1 MNTFRAPAL
10 FGALRLCVSALKF
23 WLLAPHFQTHLERR
37 HFSHESPL
45 MNLRH
50 FLPAALGI
58 AAFLLLFTL
67 AIPLRAEEPDYF
79 PAVAKLI
86 ENRCLDCH
94 SADDPDGK
102 LVMEKHGD
110 ILKGGE
116 SGAAVKAGKSAES
129 LLVKY
134 LRGEVEKDGKK
145 KIMPPGKREK
155 LTGEEIEMFVKWID
169 AGAKPPQRA
178 MERKIVEVP
187 KVAPKGTPRVGVNA
201 LAFSPQAKLVA
212 AAHGSV
218 VELVEP
224 GSQAMVKKFEGHRGA
239 VNALV
244 WSADGAMLF
253 AASGE
258 NAIEGEVRQWNVA
271 DGKVAR
277 IFKGHRDTIYAIAL
291 SPDGKT
297 LATGSYDQ
305 KIKLWNVADGTER
318 KTLNGHNGAVYGLAF
333 RPDGKLLASASA
345 DRTVKLWDVASG
357 ERRDTLSQPGKE
369 QFAVAW
375 SADGKRLAAA
385 GADNRIRVW
394 SVSADAKETTNPL
407 VVARFAHEQAILRL
421 VWSADGRTML
431 SSAQDGTVRV
441 WDAAEVKE
449 RVLLEKQ
456 PDWPTALT
464 FSGDQ
469 VVTGR
474 ADGTVAFYDTK
485 TGKLIAAPK
494 SGAVERSER
503 SDARVGWASRPPC
516 RASRLG
522 HSEKERRVSVSGFDD
537 RSATRDACHGRRDA
551 HPTRG
556 TPVLQAGVVGACEVR
571 QVKKIFCQKKK
582 AMAKPTPVPKGP
594 FVSGISPRAVQRSP
608 MTELKLIGGNF
619 PPFVSVK
626 CDDPRV
632 RVFAATPEKD
642 AIPLVIARPADLPR
656 GGYAI
661 VASGADGKEIGRAT
675 LHIEDIFVAHLAAN
689 RTLYAPPANVWGAL
703 AKAGESARIEFD
715 ARAGQTLIFDCQAK
729 VLGSKADAVMN
740 LTDEAGRVIETSNN
754 FDNTGDPFFAH
765 TFSAVGRYAVVVTDA
780 TMTGSAEHFF
790 SLTIGDLPFVTSVF
804 PLSVPANAETK
815 VELVGYNLPADA
827 ASRTMTVKSGATG
840 TVPLKID
847 AQKFRSRAPAAL
859 AVSEVPSFVAT
870 AGCDTVKGAQK
881 LDVPFSVSGRFL
893 AEAKADHFRFTAKKG
908 VTYAV
913 ETEAARRG
921 SPVDTKIAVLWPD
934 GRPVERLLMQA
945 VRDSAVTFRAIDST
959 VADVRVDNWREMELN
974 ELMWMQGEVAKIFRM
989 PEGPDSGFSF
999 YANAGKRIAYFDT
1012 TTTAHAVD
1020 EPCYIVEP
1028 HPPGTKLVANGL
1040 PVFTLHYEN
1049 DDDGTR
1055 NAGSDSRLLF
1065 TAPEDGDFIVRVRDS
1080 RGGAGERFIYRLIV
1094 REARP
1099 DFAVKFSEAASAVN
1113 VESGAA
1119 FTLTADRKDG
1129 FDGDIICEI
1138 TDVPQGWHVTTPL
1151 VIQAGHLQ
1159 AKGTV
1164 SALPAAAKWTPAK
1177 ISATADIDGKKVAH
1191 PAGEIAGVK
1200 AEGEAPA
1207 VVSLQP
1213 AGADHKAPAFDRD
1226 AKAVPR
1232 EITIAPGDTIS
1243 AWVVLK
1249 RGSAKG
1255 ALRFD
1260 VENLPH
1266 GVVVD
1271 NLGLNGITLL
1281 EGQDAGEIFLK
1292 AAAWVPET
1300 DRLAFVVCRDVGKQA
1315 SLPVMLHVRRK
1326 GLAGDVNAKP

>member
-1 MNTFRAPAL
+1 
-10 FGALRLCVSALKF
+10 
-23 WLLAPHFQTHLERR
+23 
-37 HFSHESPL
+37 

-50 FLPAALGI
+50 FLPLLAAI
-58 AAFLLLFTL
+58 V
-67 AIPLRAEEPDYF
+67 PLHAEEPDYF

-86 ENRCLDCH
+86 EDRCLDCH

-102 LVMEKHGD
+102 LVLEKHAD

-116 SGAAVKAGKSAES
+116 SGAAVKAGKGNES
-129 LLVKY
+129 LLVQY

-145 KIMPPGKREK
+145 KFMPPGKREK
-155 LTGEEIEMFVKWID
+155 LTAEEIEMFVKWID

-201 LAFSPQAKLVA
+201 LAFSPQARLVA
-212 AAHGSV
+212 VAHGPV
-218 VELVEP
+218 VELVDP
-224 GSQAMVKKFEGHRGA
+224 VSQAVVKRLEGHRGA

-244 WSADGAMLF
+244 WSADGATLF
-253 AASGE
+253 GASGE
-258 NAIEGEVRQWNVA
+258 DAVEGEVKQWNVA
-271 DGKVAR
+271 GATVAR
-277 IFKGHRDTIYAIAL
+277 TFTGHRDMIYALAL

-305 KIKLWNVADGTER
+305 KIKLWNVADGAER
-318 KTLNGHNGAVYGLAF
+318 KTLHGHNGAVYGLAF
-333 RPDGKLLASASA
+333 RPGGKLLASASA

-357 ERRDTLSQPGKE
+357 ERRDTLSQPSKE

-394 SVSADAKETTNPL
+394 SVTPDAKETTNPL
-407 VVARFAHEQAILRL
+407 LVARFAHEQAILRL
-421 VWSADGRTML
+421 VWSADGKAML

-464 FSGDQ
+464 FSGDN

-474 ADGTVAFYDTK
+474 ADGTVAFYDAK

-494 SGAVERSER
+494 SGRSER
-503 SDARVGWASRPPC
+503 PTSNVQRPT
-516 RASRLG
+516 SKV
-522 HSEKERRVSVSGFDD
+522 E
-537 RSATRDACHGRRDA
+537 HGR
-551 HPTRG
+551 
-556 TPVLQAGVVGACEVR
+556 QVR
-571 QVKKIFCQKKK
+571 MRRIFCQAKKK
-582 AMAKPTPVPKGP
+582 AMEKPAAPPKGP
-594 FVSGISPRAVQRSP
+594 FVSGISPRAVERGP
-608 MTELKLIGGNF
+608 MSELKLIGGNF
-619 PPFVSVK
+619 PPSVSVK
-626 CDDPRV
+626 CTDARV

-642 AIPLVIARPADLPR
+642 AIPLIIARPADLPR

-675 LHIEDIFVAHLAAN
+675 LYIEDIFVAHLAGN
-689 RTLYAPPANVWGAL
+689 RSLFAPPANVWGTL
-703 AKAGESARIEFD
+703 AKAGERARIEFD
-715 ARAGQTLIFDCQAK
+715 ARAGQTLIFDCQARA
-729 VLGSKADAVMN
+729 LGSKADAVMN
-740 LTDEAGRVIETSNN
+740 LTDEAGRVIESSNN

-765 TFSAVGRYAVVVTDA
+765 TFSAAGRYAVVVSDA

-790 SLTIGDLPFVTSVF
+790 SLTIGALPFVTGVF
-804 PLSVPANAETK
+804 PLSVAPNAETS
-815 VELVGYNLPADA
+815 VELVGFNLPEDRA
-827 ASRTMTVKSGATG
+827 ARTLKVNAGASG

-847 AQKFRSRAPAAL
+847 AGKFRSRAAGVIAI
-859 AVSEVPSFVAT
+859 SEQPGFVANE
-870 AGCDTVKGAQK
+870 AGASVKDAQK
-881 LDVPFSVSGRFL
+881 LEVPFSVSGRFL
-893 AEAKADHFRFTAKKG
+893 TEGAAQHFRFTAKKG
-908 VTYAV
+908 VTYAI

-934 GRPVERLLMQA
+934 GRPVERLVLQA
-945 VRDSAVTFRAIDST
+945 VRDSAITFRPIDSAA
-959 VADVRVDNWREMELN
+959 ADVRVDNWREMELN

-989 PEGPDSGFSF
+989 PEGPDSGFQY

-1012 TTTAHAVD
+1012 SATAHGLD

-1028 HPPGTKLVANGL
+1028 HPPGTKLAANGL

-1049 DDDGTR
+1049 DDDGSR
-1055 NAGSDSRLLF
+1055 NAGTDSRLLF
-1065 TAPEDGDFIVRVRDS
+1065 TAPEDGDYVVRVRDS

-1099 DFAVKFSEAASAVN
+1099 DFAVKFSQAATAVN
-1113 VESGAA
+1113 VGSGAE

-1129 FDGDIICEI
+1129 FDGDIVCEI
-1138 TDVPQGWHVTTPL
+1138 TGVPQGWHVTSPL

-1164 SALPAAAKWTPAK
+1164 SALPGAGKWTPAQ
-1177 ISATADIDGKKVAH
+1177 ISATAEVDGKKITH

-1200 AEGEAPA
+1200 VEGEAPV

-1213 AGADHKAPAFDRD
+1213 AGADHSAPIFQRD
-1226 AKAVPR
+1226 DAGVAR
-1232 EITIAPGDTIS
+1232 EITIAPGETIS
-1243 AWVVLK
+1243 AWVVVK

-1300 DRLAFVVCRDVGKQA
+1300 DRLAVLVCRDVGKQA
-1315 SLPVMLHVRRK
+1315 SLPVLLHVRRK
-1326 GLAGDVNAKP
+1326 GLAAEVNAKPLD

>member
-1 MNTFRAPAL
+1 M
-10 FGALRLCVSALKF
+10 K
-23 WLLAPHFQTHLERR
+23 
-37 HFSHESPL
+37 
-45 MNLRH
+45 LRH
-50 FLPAALGI
+50 FLPLLAAL
-58 AAFLLLFTL
+58 L
-67 AIPLRAEEPDYF
+67 PLHAEEPDYF

-86 ENRCLDCH
+86 EDRCLDCH
-94 SADDPDGK
+94 AADDPDGK
-102 LVMEKHGD
+102 LVLEKHAD

-116 SGAAVKAGKSAES
+116 SGAVVKAGKSGES
-129 LLVKY
+129 LMVQY
-134 LRGEVEKDGKK
+134 LRGKVVKDGKK
-145 KIMPPGKREK
+145 KFMPPGKREK
-155 LTGEEIEMFVKWID
+155 LTAEEVEMFVKWID

-178 MERKIVEVP
+178 MERKVVEVP
-187 KVAPKGTPRVGVNA
+187 NVAPRGTPRVPVNA

-212 AAHGSV
+212 AAHGSA
-218 VELVEP
+218 VELVDP
-224 GSQAMVKKFEGHRGA
+224 VSQAMVKRLTGHRGA

-258 NAIEGEVRQWNVA
+258 DVVEGEVRQWNVT

-277 IFKGHRDTIYAIAL
+277 IFKGHRDMILALAL

-318 KTLNGHNGAVYGLAF
+318 KTLSGHNGAVFGLAF

-345 DRTVKLWDVASG
+345 DRTVKLWDVATG
-357 ERRDTLSQPGKE
+357 ERRDTLSQPSKE
-369 QFAVAW
+369 QYAVAW
-375 SADGKRLAAA
+375 SADGKRLAAG

-394 SVSADAKETTNPL
+394 SVSPEAKETTNPL

-421 VWSADGRTML
+421 VWSADGRAML

-464 FSGDQ
+464 FSGDA

-474 ADGTVAFYDTK
+474 ADGTVAFYDAK
-485 TGKLIAAPK
+485 TGKRIAAPK
-494 SGAVERSER
+494 SGNAERPTSNVQRPTSKAERSEHPLR
-503 SDARVGWASRPPC
+503 AR
-516 RASRLG
+516 
-522 HSEKERRVSVSGFDD
+522 
-537 RSATRDACHGRRDA
+537 
-551 HPTRG
+551 
-556 TPVLQAGVVGACEVR
+556 
-571 QVKKIFCQKKK
+571 KIFCQAKKK
-582 AMAKPTPVPKGP
+582 AMAKPTPVPTGP
-594 FVSGISPRAVQRSP
+594 FVSGISPGGVERGRMSE
-608 MTELKLIGGNF
+608 MKLTGGNL
-619 PPFVSVK
+619 PAFVSVK
-626 CDDPRV
+626 CEDARV
-632 RVFAATPEKD
+632 RVFTGTPEKG
-642 AIPLVIARPADLPR
+642 AVPVVVSTPADLPR

-675 LHIEDIFVAHLAAN
+675 LRIEDIPVIEYPAASVMQK
-689 RTLYAPPANVWGAL
+689 LPPLPVSVWGTI
-703 AKAGESARIEFD
+703 AKAGESDRYEFD
-715 ARAGQTLIFDCQAK
+715 AKAGATIIFDCQAT
-729 VLGSKADAVMN
+729 VLGSKANAVLT
-740 LTDEAGRVIETSNN
+740 LTDAAGRVLATDHK
-754 FDNTGDPFFAH
+754 FDGGGDPFIAQKFA
-765 TFSAVGRYAVVVTDA
+765 ADGRYAITVGDA
-780 TMTGSAEHFF
+780 MMTGSAEHFYN
-790 SLTIGDLPFVTSVF
+790 LTVGTLPFVAALF
-804 PLSVPANAETK
+804 PPSVPANAETK
-815 VELVGYNLPADA
+815 VDIVGYNLPTDA
-827 ASRTMTVKSGATG
+827 AARTVTVKAGASGMAP
-840 TVPLKID
+840 VKID

-859 AVSEVPSFVAT
+859 AVSEEPGFIASPEC
-870 AGCDTVKGAQK
+870 GTVHGAQK

-893 AEAKADHFRFTAKKG
+893 AAGAADHFRFTAKKG

-913 ETEAARRG
+913 ETEAALRG

-934 GRPVERLLMQA
+934 GRPVERLLLQA
-945 VRDSAVTFRAIDST
+945 VRDSAITFRPIDST
-959 VADVRVDNWREMELN
+959 VPDVRVDNWREMELN

-989 PEGPDSGFSF
+989 PEGPDSGFAF

-1012 TTTAHAVD
+1012 SATAHSLD

-1049 DDDGTR
+1049 DDDGSR
-1055 NAGSDSRLLF
+1055 NAGTDSRLLF
-1065 TAPEDGDFIVRVRDS
+1065 TAPEDGDYVVRVRDS
-1080 RGGAGERFIYRLIV
+1080 RGGAGERFIWRLIV

-1099 DFAVKFSEAASAVN
+1099 DFAVTFAEAGRVVN
-1113 VESGAA
+1113 VGSGQS
-1119 FTLTADRKDG
+1119 FTLNADRKDG
-1129 FDGDIICEI
+1129 FDGDIVCEI
-1138 TDVPQGWHVTTPL
+1138 TGVPQGWHVTSPL

-1164 SALPAAAKWTPAK
+1164 SALPGAGKWTTAK
-1177 ISATADIDGKKVAH
+1177 ISATAEIGGKKIAH
-1191 PAGEIAGVK
+1191 PAGEIAGIKV
-1200 AEGEAPA
+1200 EGEAPL

-1213 AGADHKAPAFDRD
+1213 TGADHNAPEFQRD
-1226 AKAVPR
+1226 DTAVPR
-1232 EITIAPGDTIS
+1232 EITIAPGETIS

-1281 EGQDAGEIFLK
+1281 DGQDAGEIFIK
-1292 AAAWVPET
+1292 AASWVPET
-1300 DRLAFVVCRDVGKQA
+1300 DRLAFAVCRESGKQA
-1315 SLPVMLHVRRK
+1315 SLPVMLHVRHK
-1326 GLAGDVNAKP
+1326 GLAAAVNAKQ

>member
-1 MNTFRAPAL
+1 MK
-10 FGALRLCVSALKF
+10 LRFFLP
-23 WLLAPHFQTHLERR
+23 LLAALL
-37 HFSHESPL
+37 PL
-45 MNLRH
+45 
-50 FLPAALGI
+50 
-58 AAFLLLFTL
+58 
-67 AIPLRAEEPDYF
+67 PLVAEEPDYF

-86 ENRCLDCH
+86 EDRCLDCH
-94 SADDPDGK
+94 AADDPDGK
-102 LVMEKHGD
+102 LVLEKHAD

-116 SGAAVKAGKSAES
+116 SGAAVKAGKSGES

-145 KIMPPGKREK
+145 KFMPPRKREK
-155 LTGEEIEMFVKWID
+155 LTADEVEMFVKWID

-178 MERKIVEVP
+178 MGKKNVEVP
-187 KVAPKGTPRVGVNA
+187 KVQPKGTPRVPVNA

-212 AAHGSV
+212 AAHGSA
-218 VELVEP
+218 VELVDP
-224 GSQAMVKKFEGHRGA
+224 VSQAVVKKLEGHRGA

-258 NAIEGEVRQWNVA
+258 DVIEGEVRQWNVA
-271 DGKVAR
+271 DGQVAR
-277 IFKGHRDTIYAIAL
+277 TFKGHRDMIYALAL

-318 KTLNGHNGAVYGLAF
+318 KTLNGHNGAVFALAF

-394 SVSADAKETTNPL
+394 SVSPDAKETTNPL
-407 VVARFAHEQAILRL
+407 VVAKFAHEQAILRL
-421 VWSADGRTML
+421 VWSADGKTML

-464 FSGDQ
+464 FSGDT

-474 ADGTVAFYDTK
+474 ADGTVAFYDAK

-494 SGAVERSER
+494 SGHVQR
-503 SDARVGWASRPPC
+503 
-516 RASRLG
+516 
-522 HSEKERRVSVSGFDD
+522 
-537 RSATRDACHGRRDA
+537 TR
-551 HPTRG
+551 
-556 TPVLQAGVVGACEVR
+556 
-571 QVKKIFCQKKK
+571 KIFCQAKKK
-582 AMAKPTPVPKGP
+582 AMEKPAPPPKGP
-594 FVSGISPRAVQRSP
+594 FVSAVLPRAVLRGT
-608 MTELKLIGGNF
+608 MLEMKLSGGNL
-619 PPFVSVK
+619 PPLVSVK
-626 CDDPRV
+626 CEDARV
-632 RVFAATPEKD
+632 RVFAAAAENG
-642 AIPLVIARPADLPR
+642 AVPLVVSTPDNLPR
-656 GGYAI
+656 GGYAL
-661 VASGADGKEIGRAT
+661 VACGADGKEIGRAT
-675 LHIEDIFVAHLAAN
+675 LRIEDIPVLDFPSDGTTRRFASLD
-689 RTLYAPPANVWGAL
+689 ANVWGTLTKAGGSDRYEFE
-703 AKAGESARIEFD
+703 AKAG
-715 ARAGQTLIFDCQAK
+715 TTMIFDCQAK
-729 VLGSKADAVMN
+729 SLGSKADAVLSLLDAN
-740 LTDEAGRVIETSNN
+740 GRVLATNNN
-754 FDNTGDPFFAH
+754 FDATGDPFIAH
-765 TFSAVGRYAVVVTDA
+765 KFTADGICAIVVSDA
-780 TMTGSAEHFF
+780 LMTGSADHFY
-790 SLTIGDLPFVTSVF
+790 SLTAGVLPFVVGLF
-804 PLSVPANAETK
+804 PPSVPANAETK

-827 ASRTMTVKSGATG
+827 TARTVVVKAGANG
-840 TVPLKID
+840 MAPVKLD
-847 AQKFRSRAPAAL
+847 AQKFRSRAPATL
-859 AVSEVPSFVAT
+859 PVSEVPSFVAS
-870 AGCDTVKGAQK
+870 AASANVKSAQK
-881 LDVPFSVSGRFL
+881 LGVPFSVSGRFL
-893 AEAKADHFRFTAKKG
+893 TEGAAQYFRFTAKKG
-908 VTYAV
+908 ATYAI
-913 ETEAARRG
+913 ETEASRRG

-934 GRPVERLLMQA
+934 GRPVERLLLQA
-945 VRDSAVTFRAIDST
+945 VRDSAVTFRPIDSI
-959 VADVRVDNWREMELN
+959 VPDVRVDNWREMELN

-989 PEGPDSGFSF
+989 PEGPDSGFSY

-1012 TTTAHAVD
+1012 TATAHGLD

-1049 DDDGTR
+1049 DDDGSR

-1065 TAPEDGDFIVRVRDS
+1065 TAPEDGEFVVRVRNS
-1080 RGGAGERFIYRLIV
+1080 RGGAGERFIWRLIV
-1094 REARP
+1094 RDARP
-1099 DFAVKFSEAASAVN
+1099 DFAVKFSEASAAVN
-1113 VESGAA
+1113 VGSGAE
-1119 FTLTADRKDG
+1119 FTLNADRKDG
-1129 FDGDIICEI
+1129 FDGDIVCEI
-1138 TDVPQGWHVTTPL
+1138 TGVPQGWHVTSPL

-1159 AKGTV
+1159 AKGSV
-1164 SALPAAAKWTPAK
+1164 SALPGAGKWTPVK
-1177 ISATADIDGKKVAH
+1177 ISATAEIGGKKMTH

-1200 AEGEAPA
+1200 VEGEAPI

-1213 AGADHKAPAFDRD
+1213 TGADHNAPVFQRD
-1226 AKAVPR
+1226 DAAVPR
-1232 EITIAPGDTIS
+1232 EITIAPGETIS

-1281 EGQDAGEIFLK
+1281 EGQDAGEIFIK
-1292 AAAWVPET
+1292 AASWVPET
-1300 DRLAFVVCRDVGKQA
+1300 DRPAFAVCREAGKQA

-1326 GLAGDVNAKP
+1326 GLAAEVNAKP

>member
-1 MNTFRAPAL
+1 MK
-10 FGALRLCVSALKF
+10 LC
-23 WLLAPHFQTHLERR
+23 
-37 HFSHESPL
+37 
-45 MNLRH
+45 H
-50 FLPAALGI
+50 FLPLL
-58 AAFLLLFTL
+58 AAFL
-67 AIPLRAEEPDYF
+67 PLPILAEEPDYF

-86 ENRCLDCH
+86 EDRCLDCH
-94 SADDPDGK
+94 SSDDPDGK
-102 LVMEKHGD
+102 LVMEKYAD

-116 SGAAVKAGKSAES
+116 SGAAVKAGKSGES
-129 LLVKY
+129 LLVHY

-145 KIMPPGKREK
+145 KFMPPGKREK
-155 LTGEEIEMFVKWID
+155 LTGEEIEMIVKWID

-187 KVAPKGTPRVGVNA
+187 KVAPKGTPRVPVNA

-212 AAHGSV
+212 AAHGTT
-218 VELVEP
+218 VELVDP
-224 GSQAMVKKFEGHRGA
+224 VSQAVVKRLAGHRGA

-258 NAIEGEVRQWNVA
+258 DVIEGEVRQWHVA

-277 IFKGHRDTIYAIAL
+277 TFKGHRDMILALAL

-318 KTLNGHNGAVYGLAF
+318 KTLSGHNGAVFGLAF
-333 RPDGKLLASASA
+333 RGDGKLLASASA

-357 ERRDTLSQPGKE
+357 ERRDTLSQPSKE

-394 SVSADAKETTNPL
+394 SVSPEAKETTNPL

-421 VWSADGRTML
+421 VWSADGAAML

-456 PDWPTALT
+456 PDWPTALA
-464 FSGDQ
+464 FSGDN

-494 SGAVERSER
+494 SGGNFERPSSAVCSQDIERNGR
-503 SDARVGWASRPPC
+503 RCLGWNGRPARWATRLASATSGAKRQPC
-516 RASRLG
+516 GTQPETVRITVTEQAGAVRARG
-522 HSEKERRVSVSGFDD
+522 VSGGPPETTGGPPVPPE
-537 RSATRDACHGRRDA
+537 AA
-551 HPTRG
+551 PPETRG
-556 TPVLQAGVVGACEVR
+556 RSPVPPEAARPDATGELRVPPARGAR
-571 QVKKIFCQKKK
+571 RIFCQAKK

-594 FVSGISPRAVQRSP
+594 FVSGISPRGIERGR
-608 MTELKLIGGNF
+608 MIEMKLTGTNLPAF
-619 PPFVSVK
+619 LSVK
-626 CDDPRV
+626 CEDARV
-632 RVFAATPEKD
+632 RVFTGATEKD
-642 AIPLVIARPADLPR
+642 AVPLVISTPANLPR
-656 GGYAI
+656 GGYAM
-661 VASGADGKEIGRAT
+661 VASSADGKEIGRAT
-675 LHIEDIFVAHLAAN
+675 LRIEDISVIEF
-689 RTLYAPPANVWGAL
+689 PAGSVMQKLTALPVNVWGRI
-703 AKAGESARIEFD
+703 AKAGESDRYEFE
-715 ARAGQTLIFDCQAK
+715 AKAGTTLIFDCQAQT
-729 VLGSKADAVMN
+729 LGSKVNAVLT
-740 LTDEAGRVIETSNN
+740 LTDAAGRVLATDNK
-754 FDNTGDPFFAH
+754 FDASGDPFIAHKFAADGRH
-765 TFSAVGRYAVVVTDA
+765 AIVVGDA
-780 TMTGSAEHFF
+780 MMTGSAEHFYN
-790 SLTIGDLPFVTSVF
+790 LTVGALPFVAGVF

-827 ASRTMTVKSGATG
+827 AARTVAVKSGASG
-840 TVPLKID
+840 MAAVKLD

-859 AVSEVPSFVAT
+859 AVSEVPSFVAS
-870 AGCDTVKGAQK
+870 AASANVKGAQK

-893 AEAKADHFRFTAKKG
+893 TEGAAEHFRFAAKKG
-908 VTYAV
+908 VTYAI

-945 VRDSAVTFRAIDST
+945 VRDSAITFRAIDSA

-974 ELMWMQGEVAKIFRM
+974 ELMWMQGEVTKIFRM
-989 PEGPDSGFSF
+989 PEGPDSGFAY

-1012 TTTAHAVD
+1012 SATAHAVD

-1065 TAPEDGDFIVRVRDS
+1065 TAPEDGDFTVRVRDS

-1099 DFAVKFSEAASAVN
+1099 DFAVKFSEAAGAVN
-1113 VESGAA
+1113 VGSGAA

-1138 TDVPQGWHVTTPL
+1138 TGVPPGWHVTSPL

-1164 SALPAAAKWTPAK
+1164 SALPGAAKWTPAK
-1177 ISATADIDGKKVAH
+1177 ISATAEIGGKQIVH
-1191 PAGEIAGVK
+1191 PAGEIVGVK
-1200 AEGEAPA
+1200 AEGEAPT

-1213 AGADHKAPAFDRD
+1213 AGADHNAPGFQRD
-1226 AKAVPR
+1226 DAAVPR
-1232 EITIAPGDTIS
+1232 EIAMAPGETIS
-1243 AWVVLK
+1243 AWVVVK

-1292 AAAWVPET
+1292 AAPWVPET
-1300 DRLAFVVCRDVGKQA
+1300 DRLAFVVCRDAGKQA
-1315 SLPVMLHVRRK
+1315 SLPVLLHVRKK
-1326 GLAGDVNAKP
+1326 GLAAEVNAKP

>member
-1 MNTFRAPAL
+1 MK
-10 FGALRLCVSALKF
+10 LRF
-23 WLLAPHFQTHLERR
+23 
-37 HFSHESPL
+37 
-45 MNLRH
+45 
-50 FLPAALGI
+50 FLPLL
-58 AAFLLLFTL
+58 AAFL
-67 AIPLRAEEPDYF
+67 PLPILAEEPDYF

-86 ENRCLDCH
+86 EDRCLDCH
-94 SADDPDGK
+94 SSDDPDGK
-102 LVMEKHGD
+102 LVMEKYAD

-116 SGAAVKAGKSAES
+116 SGAVVKAGKSGES
-129 LLVKY
+129 LLVHY

-155 LTGEEIEMFVKWID
+155 LTAEEIEMFVKWID

-187 KVAPKGTPRVGVNA
+187 KVQPKGTPRVPVNA

-212 AAHGSV
+212 AAHGTV
-218 VELVEP
+218 VELVDP
-224 GSQAMVKKFEGHRGA
+224 VSQAVVKRFEGHRGA

-244 WSADGAMLF
+244 WSADGATLF

-258 NAIEGEVRQWNVA
+258 DVIEGEVRQWNVA

-277 IFKGHRDTIYAIAL
+277 TFKGHRDMILALAL

-318 KTLNGHNGAVYGLAF
+318 KTLHGHNGAVYGLAF
-333 RPDGKLLASASA
+333 RPDGALIASASA
-345 DRTVKLWDVASG
+345 DRTVKLWYVGPEAPGVASG

-394 SVSADAKETTNPL
+394 SVSPEAKETTNPL

-421 VWSADGRTML
+421 VWSADGAAML

-456 PDWPTALT
+456 PDWPTALA
-464 FSGDQ
+464 FSGET

-494 SGAVERSER
+494 SGKSER
-503 SDARVGWASRPPC
+503 PTSNVQRPTFN
-516 RASRLG
+516 AG
-522 HSEKERRVSVSGFDD
+522 THSPHAKR
-537 RSATRDACHGRRDA
+537 
-551 HPTRG
+551 
-556 TPVLQAGVVGACEVR
+556 
-571 QVKKIFCQKKK
+571 IFCQKKK
-582 AMAKPTPVPKGP
+582 AMEKPTLVPKGP
-594 FVSGISPRAVQRSP
+594 FVSGILPRGIERGR
-608 MTELKLIGGNF
+608 MIEMKLTGANLPAF
-619 PPFVSVK
+619 LSVK
-626 CDDPRV
+626 CEDARV
-632 RVFAATPEKD
+632 RVFTGTPEKNTV
-642 AIPLVIARPADLPR
+642 PLVISTPANLPR
-656 GGYAI
+656 GGYAM

-675 LHIEDIFVAHLAAN
+675 LRIEDIAVIEN
-689 RTLYAPPANVWGAL
+689 PAGTVMQKLTALPVNVWGTI
-703 AKAGESARIEFD
+703 AKAGESDRYEFD
-715 ARAGQTLIFDCQAK
+715 AKAGTTLIFDCQAK
-729 VLGSKADAVMN
+729 TLGSKADALLS
-740 LTDEAGRVIETSNN
+740 LTDAAGRVLATDNK
-754 FDNTGDPFFAH
+754 FDASGDPFIAHKFA
-765 TFSAVGRYAVVVTDA
+765 ADGRHAIVVSDA
-780 TMTGSAEHFF
+780 MMTGDAEHFYN
-790 SLTIGDLPFVTSVF
+790 LTVGALPFVAGVF
-804 PLSVPANAETK
+804 PLSVAANAETK
-815 VELVGYNLPADA
+815 VELIGYNLPADA
-827 ASRTMTVKSGATG
+827 AARTVAVNAGASGMAPVK
-840 TVPLKID
+840 LD

-859 AVSEVPSFVAT
+859 VVSEVPNFIAA

-893 AEAKADHFRFTAKKG
+893 TEGAAEHFRFTAKKG
-908 VTYAV
+908 ASYAI

-945 VRDSAVTFRAIDST
+945 VRDSAVTFRPIDST
-959 VADVRVDNWREMELN
+959 VPDVRVDNWREMELN

-989 PEGPDSGFSF
+989 PEGPDSGFAY

-1012 TTTAHAVD
+1012 TATAHGLD

-1049 DDDGTR
+1049 DDDGSR
-1055 NAGSDSRLLF
+1055 NAGTDSRMLF
-1065 TAPEDGDFIVRVRDS
+1065 TAPEDGDYVVRVRDS

-1094 REARP
+1094 REAQP

-1113 VESGAA
+1113 VGSGAS
-1119 FTLTADRKDG
+1119 FTLTAERKDG
-1129 FDGDIICEI
+1129 FDGDIVCEI
-1138 TDVPQGWHVTTPL
+1138 TGVPQGWHVTSPL

-1164 SALPAAAKWTPAK
+1164 SALPGAGKWTPAK
-1177 ISATADIDGKKVAH
+1177 ISATAEIGGQKIAH

-1200 AEGEAPA
+1200 AEGEAPIL
-1207 VVSLQP
+1207 VSLQP
-1213 AGADHKAPAFDRD
+1213 AGADHHAPEFQRD
-1226 AKAVPR
+1226 DTAVPR
-1232 EITIAPGDTIS
+1232 EITIAPGETIS
-1243 AWVVLK
+1243 AWVVVK

-1292 AAAWVPET
+1292 AAPWVPET
-1300 DRLAFVVCRDVGKQA
+1300 DRPAFVVCRDVGKQA
-1315 SLPVMLHVRRK
+1315 SLPVLLHVRKK
-1326 GLAGDVNAKP
+1326 GLAAEVSGKR

>member
-1 MNTFRAPAL
+1 MAP
-10 FGALRLCVSALKF
+10 SA
-23 WLLAPHFQTHLERR
+23 
-37 HFSHESPL
+37 
-45 MNLRH
+45 
-50 FLPAALGI
+50 GI
-58 AAFLLLFTL
+58 A
-67 AIPLRAEEPDYF
+67 IQAEEPDYF

-86 ENRCLDCH
+86 EDRCLDCH
-94 SADDPDGK
+94 ASDDPDGK
-102 LVMEKHGD
+102 LVLEKYAD

-116 SGAAVKAGKSAES
+116 SGAAVKAGKSGDS
-129 LLVKY
+129 LLVHY

-145 KIMPPGKREK
+145 KFMPPGKREK
-155 LTGEEIEMFVKWID
+155 LTGEEIEMVVKWID

-187 KVAPKGTPRVGVNA
+187 KVAPRGTPRVGVNA

-212 AAHGSV
+212 AAHGSMVGLVDPVSQV
-218 VELVEP
+218 V
-224 GSQAMVKKFEGHRGA
+224 VKKLEGHRGA

-258 NAIEGEVRQWNVA
+258 NAIEGEVRQWSVA

-277 IFKGHRDTIYAIAL
+277 TFKGHRDMIYALAI

-318 KTLNGHNGAVYGLAF
+318 KTLNGHNGAVYALAF

-345 DRTVKLWDVASG
+345 DRTVKLWDVATG
-357 ERRDTLSQPGKE
+357 ERRDTLSQPLKE
-369 QFAVAW
+369 QTAVAW

-394 SVSADAKETTNPL
+394 SVSPEAKETTNPL

-421 VWSADGRTML
+421 VWSADGNAML

-456 PDWPTALT
+456 PDWPTALA
-464 FSGDQ
+464 FSGAT

-474 ADGTVAFYDTK
+474 ADGTVAFYDAE
-485 TGKLIAAPK
+485 TGKRIAAPK
-494 SGAVERSER
+494 SGKVERPTSNFQLPTSKVEQPR
-503 SDARVGWASRPPC
+503 AARA
-516 RASRLG
+516 
-522 HSEKERRVSVSGFDD
+522 
-537 RSATRDACHGRRDA
+537 
-551 HPTRG
+551 
-556 TPVLQAGVVGACEVR
+556 
-571 QVKKIFCQKKK
+571 KKVFCQAKKK
-582 AMAKPTPVPKGP
+582 AMEKPAPPPKGP

-632 RVFAATPEKD
+632 RVFAAIPEKD

-656 GGYAI
+656 GAYAI

-675 LHIEDIFVAHLAAN
+675 LHIEDIFVTHLAGN
-689 RTLYAPPANVWGAL
+689 RTLYAPPANLWGTL
-703 AKAGESARIEFD
+703 AKPGESARIEFD

-729 VLGSKADAVMN
+729 SLGSKADAVMN
-740 LTDEAGRVIETSNN
+740 LTDEAGRVIESSNN

-780 TMTGSAEHFF
+780 TMTGSTEHFF
-790 SLTIGDLPFVTSVF
+790 SLTIGDLPFVTGVF
-804 PLSVPANAETK
+804 PLSVAPNAETS
-815 VELVGYNLPADA
+815 VELIGFNLPAEREA
-827 ASRTMTVKSGATG
+827 RTVKVKAGANG
-840 TVPLKID
+840 TVPLKLD
-847 AQKFRSRAPAAL
+847 AGKFRGRAPATL
-859 AVSEVPSFVAT
+859 AVSEVPNFIAS

-881 LDVPFSVSGRFL
+881 LDVPFSVNGRFL
-893 AEAKADHFRFTAKKG
+893 TEGAAEHFRFTAKKG
-908 VTYAV
+908 VTYAI

-934 GRPVERLLMQA
+934 GRPIERLLLQA
-945 VRDSAVTFRAIDST
+945 VRDSAITFRAIDSA

-989 PEGPDSGFSF
+989 PEGPDSGFAY
-999 YANAGKRIAYFDT
+999 YANGGKRIAYFDT
-1012 TTTAHAVD
+1012 SATAHGID

-1049 DDDGTR
+1049 DDDGSR

-1065 TAPEDGDFIVRVRDS
+1065 TAPEDGDFVVRVRDS
-1080 RGGAGERFIYRLIV
+1080 GGGAGERFIFRLIV
-1094 REARP
+1094 REAQP
-1099 DFAVKFSEAASAVN
+1099 DFAVKFSEAAGAVN
-1113 VESGAA
+1113 VGSGAA

-1138 TDVPQGWHVTTPL
+1138 TGVAQGWHVSSPL

-1164 SALPAAAKWTPAK
+1164 SALSTAAQATPKTAQWTPAK
-1177 ISATADIDGKKVAH
+1177 ISATAEIGGKKIVH
-1191 PAGEIAGVK
+1191 PAGEIAGVEAK
-1200 AEGEAPA
+1200 GEAPI

-1213 AGADHKAPAFDRD
+1213 AGADHHALAFARD
-1226 AKAVPR
+1226 DAAVPR
-1232 EITIAPGDTIS
+1232 EMMITPGETIS
-1243 AWVVLK
+1243 AWVVVK

-1281 EGQDAGEIFLK
+1281 EGQDAGEIFIK
-1292 AAAWVPET
+1292 AASWVPDA

-1315 SLPVMLHVRRK
+1315 SLPVLLHVRRK
-1326 GLAGDVNAKP
+1326 GLAAEVNAKP

>member
-1 MNTFRAPAL
+1 MKPRFFLPLLVAVVP
-10 FGALRLCVSALKF
+10 
-23 WLLAPHFQTHLERR
+23 LLA
-37 HFSHESPL
+37 
-45 MNLRH
+45 
-50 FLPAALGI
+50 AAMRS
-58 AAFLLLFTL
+58 
-67 AIPLRAEEPDYF
+67 RAEEPDYF

-86 ENRCLDCH
+86 EDRCLDCH

-102 LVMEKHGD
+102 LVLEKHAD

-116 SGAAVKAGKSAES
+116 TGAAVKAGKSAES

-134 LRGEVEKDGKK
+134 LRGAVEKDGKK

-178 MERKIVEVP
+178 MERTIVEVP

-212 AAHGSV
+212 AAHGAV

-224 GSQAMVKKFEGHRGA
+224 GSQAVVKRLEGHRGA

-244 WSADGAMLF
+244 WSADGATLF

-258 NAIEGEVRQWNVA
+258 NSIEGEVREWNVA
-271 DGKVAR
+271 EGKVAR
-277 IFKGHRDTIYAIAL
+277 IFKGHRDAIFAVAL

-305 KIKLWNVADGTER
+305 KIKLWNVSDGTER

-333 RPDGKLLASASA
+333 RSDGKLLASASA

-357 ERRDTLSQPGKE
+357 ERRDTLSQPSKE

-394 SVSADAKETTNPL
+394 SVSAEAKETTNPL

-456 PDWPTALT
+456 PDWPTALA
-464 FSGDQ
+464 FSGDE

-494 SGAVERSER
+494 SGHVQR
-503 SDARVGWASRPPC
+503 AR
-516 RASRLG
+516 
-522 HSEKERRVSVSGFDD
+522 
-537 RSATRDACHGRRDA
+537 
-551 HPTRG
+551 
-556 TPVLQAGVVGACEVR
+556 
-571 QVKKIFCQKKK
+571 KIFCQKK
-582 AMAKPTPVPKGP
+582 APMAKATPVPKGP
-594 FVSGISPRAVQRSP
+594 FVSGILPRGVERGK
-608 MTELKLIGGNF
+608 MIEMKLTGANLPAF
-619 PPFVSVK
+619 LSVK
-626 CDDPRV
+626 GEDARV
-632 RVFAATPEKD
+632 RVFAGTPEKD
-642 AIPLVIARPADLPR
+642 AVPLVISTPANLPR

-661 VASGADGKEIGRAT
+661 IASGADGKEIGRAT
-675 LHIEDIFVAHLAAN
+675 LRIEDIGVIEFPAGAAMRHL
-689 RTLYAPPANVWGAL
+689 TSLPVNVL
-703 AKAGESARIEFD
+703 DTIAKAGVSDRYEF
-715 ARAGQTLIFDCQAK
+715 AAKAGTTVIFDCQAK
-729 VLGSKADAVMN
+729 ALGSKADAV
-740 LTDEAGRVIETSNN
+740 LSLVDAAGRVLATNNN
-754 FDNTGDPFFAH
+754 FDGGGDPFIAH
-765 TFSAVGRYAVVVTDA
+765 KFGADGRYAIVVSDSM
-780 TMTGSAEHFF
+780 MTGSAEHFY
-790 SLTIGDLPFVTSVF
+790 SLTIGALPFVTGVF

-827 ASRTMTVKSGATG
+827 AARTMTVKAGASG
-840 TVPLKID
+840 TVPVKLD

-859 AVSEVPSFVAT
+859 AVSEVPSFVA

-881 LDVPFSVSGRFL
+881 LDVPFSVNGRFL
-893 AEAKADHFRFTAKKG
+893 REGVADHFRFTAKKG
-908 VTYAV
+908 VMYAI

-945 VRDSAVTFRAIDST
+945 VRDSAVTFRAIDSM
-959 VADVRVDNWREMELN
+959 VADVRVENWREMELN

-989 PEGPDSGFSF
+989 PEGPDSGFAF
-999 YANAGKRIAYFDT
+999 YANAGRRLAYFDT
-1012 TTTAHAVD
+1012 TATAHAVD

-1049 DDDGTR
+1049 DDAGTR
-1055 NAGSDSRLLF
+1055 DAGSDSRLLF

-1094 REARP
+1094 REAQP
-1099 DFAVKFSEAASAVN
+1099 DFAVKFSEASAVVN
-1113 VESGAA
+1113 VGSGAA

-1129 FDGDIICEI
+1129 FDGDIVCEI
-1138 TDVPQGWHVTTPL
+1138 TDVPPGWHVTTPL

-1164 SALPAAAKWTPAK
+1164 SALPIAAKWTPAK
-1177 ISATADIDGKKVAH
+1177 ISATAEIDGKKVAH

-1213 AGADHKAPAFDRD
+1213 AGADHHAPVFERD

-1232 EITIAPGDTIS
+1232 EITIAPSETIS

-1292 AAAWVPET
+1292 AASWVPET

-1315 SLPVMLHVRRK
+1315 SLPVLLHVRRK
-1326 GLAGDVNAKP
+1326 GLAADVNAKP

>member
-1 MNTFRAPAL
+1 MVEYRNFPR
-10 FGALRLCVSALKF
+10 
-23 WLLAPHFQTHLERR
+23 
-37 HFSHESPL
+37 ESPAMKL
-45 MNLRH
+45 HH
-50 FLPAALGI
+50 FLPLL
-58 AAFLLLFTL
+58 AAFL
-67 AIPLRAEEPDYF
+67 PLPILAEEPDYF

-86 ENRCLDCH
+86 EDRCLDCH
-94 SADDPDGK
+94 SSDDPDGK
-102 LVMEKHGD
+102 LVMEKYAD

-116 SGAAVKAGKSAES
+116 SGAVVKAGKSGES
-129 LLVKY
+129 LLVHY

-145 KIMPPGKREK
+145 KFMPPGKREK
-155 LTGEEIEMFVKWID
+155 LTAEEIEMIVKWID

-178 MERKIVEVP
+178 MERKVVEVP
-187 KVAPKGTPRVGVNA
+187 KVQPKGTPRVPVNA

-212 AAHGSV
+212 AAHGTV
-218 VELVEP
+218 VELVDP
-224 GSQAMVKKFEGHRGA
+224 VSQAVVKRLEGHRGA

-244 WSADGAMLF
+244 WSADGATLF

-258 NAIEGEVRQWNVA
+258 DVIEGEVRQWNVA

-277 IFKGHRDTIYAIAL
+277 TFKGHRDMILALAL

-318 KTLNGHNGAVYGLAF
+318 KTLHGHNGAVFGLAF

-394 SVSADAKETTNPL
+394 SVSRDAKETTNPL

-449 RVLLEKQ
+449 RLLLEKQ
-456 PDWPTALT
+456 PDWPTALA
-464 FSGDQ
+464 FSGET

-474 ADGTVAFYDTK
+474 ADGTVAFYDVK

-494 SGAVERSER
+494 SGGAVRSSAFRRSEPR
-503 SDARVGWASRPPC
+503 
-516 RASRLG
+516 
-522 HSEKERRVSVSGFDD
+522 K
-537 RSATRDACHGRRDA
+537 
-551 HPTRG
+551 RG
-556 TPVLQAGVVGACEVR
+556 TPNQASPFSAPSVAANRISREHPTSNAGTHQPR
-571 QVKKIFCQKKK
+571 VKRIFCQKKK
-582 AMAKPTPVPKGP
+582 AMEKPGPVPKGP
-594 FVSGISPRAVQRSP
+594 FVSGILPRGIERGR
-608 MTELKLIGGNF
+608 MIEMKLTGANLPAF
-619 PPFVSVK
+619 LSVK
-626 CDDPRV
+626 CEDARV
-632 RVFAATPEKD
+632 RVFTGATEKD
-642 AIPLVIARPADLPR
+642 AVPLVISMPGNLPR
-656 GGYAI
+656 GGYAM

-675 LHIEDIFVAHLAAN
+675 LRIEDISVMEI
-689 RTLYAPPANVWGAL
+689 PAGTVMQKLTALPVNVWGTI
-703 AKAGESARIEFD
+703 AKAGESDRYEFD
-715 ARAGQTLIFDCQAK
+715 AKAGTTLIFDCQAQT
-729 VLGSKADAVMN
+729 LGSKANAVLTLLDA
-740 LTDEAGRVIETSNN
+740 AGRVLATDNK
-754 FDNTGDPFFAH
+754 FDASGDPFIAHKFA
-765 TFSAVGRYAVVVTDA
+765 ADGRHAIVVSDA
-780 TMTGSAEHFF
+780 MMTGGAEHFYN
-790 SLTIGDLPFVTSVF
+790 LTVGALPFVAGVF
-804 PLSVPANAETK
+804 PLSVAANAETK
-815 VELVGYNLPADA
+815 VELIGYNLPADA
-827 ASRTMTVKSGATG
+827 AARTVAVKAGASGMAP
-840 TVPLKID
+840 VKLD
-847 AQKFRSRAPAAL
+847 AQKFRSRASAAL
-859 AVSEVPSFVAT
+859 VVSEVPNFIAA

-893 AEAKADHFRFTAKKG
+893 TEGAAEHFRFAAKKG

-945 VRDSAVTFRAIDST
+945 VRDSAVTFRPIDST
-959 VADVRVDNWREMELN
+959 VPDVRVDNWREMELN

-989 PEGPDSGFSF
+989 PEGPDSGFAY

-1012 TTTAHAVD
+1012 TATAHGLD

-1049 DDDGTR
+1049 DDDGSR
-1055 NAGSDSRLLF
+1055 NAGTDSRLLF
-1065 TAPEDGDFIVRVRDS
+1065 TAPEDGDFLVRVRDS

-1113 VESGAA
+1113 VGSGAS

-1138 TDVPQGWHVTTPL
+1138 TGVPQGWHVTSPL

-1164 SALPAAAKWTPAK
+1164 SALPGAGKWTPAK
-1177 ISATADIDGKKVAH
+1177 ISATAEIGGQKIAH

-1200 AEGEAPA
+1200 AEGEAPIL
-1207 VVSLQP
+1207 VSLQP
-1213 AGADHKAPAFDRD
+1213 ASVDHNAPEFQRD
-1226 AKAVPR
+1226 DTAVPR
-1232 EITIAPGDTIS
+1232 EITIAPGETIS
-1243 AWVVLK
+1243 AWVVVK

-1292 AAAWVPET
+1292 AAPWVPET
-1300 DRLAFVVCRDVGKQA
+1300 DRPAFAVCRESGKQA
-1315 SLPVMLHVRRK
+1315 SLPVLLHVRRK
-1326 GLAGDVNAKP
+1326 GLAAEVNGKP

>member
-1 MNTFRAPAL
+1 MSFRPQIIAL
-10 FGALRLCVSALKF
+10 VVCLIGASAL
-23 WLLAPHFQTHLERR
+23 
-37 HFSHESPL
+37 
-45 MNLRH
+45 
-50 FLPAALGI
+50 
-58 AAFLLLFTL
+58 
-67 AIPLRAEEPDYF
+67 AEEADYF

-86 ENRCLDCH
+86 EDRCLDCH
-94 SADDPDGK
+94 AADDPDGK
-102 LVMEKHGD
+102 LVMERYED

-116 SGAAVKAGKSAES
+116 SGAVVKAGKGGES
-129 LLVKY
+129 LLVHY

-145 KIMPPGKREK
+145 KFMPPGKREK

-178 MERKIVEVP
+178 MGKKIVEVP
-187 KVAPKGTPRVGVNA
+187 KVAPKGTPRVPVNA

-224 GSQAMVKKFEGHRGA
+224 VSQAVVKRLEGHRGA

-271 DGKVAR
+271 EAKVAR
-277 IFKGHRDTIYAIAL
+277 TFKGHRDMIFALAL
-291 SPDGKT
+291 SADGKT

-305 KIKLWNVADGTER
+305 KIKLWNVADGAER
-318 KTLNGHNGAVYGLAF
+318 KILSGHNGAVYGLAF

-394 SVSADAKETTNPL
+394 SVSPDAKETTNPL
-407 VVARFAHEQAILRL
+407 VVARFAHEQPILRL
-421 VWSADGRTML
+421 VWSADGAAML

-456 PDWPTALT
+456 PDWPTALA
-464 FSGDQ
+464 FSGET

-485 TGKLIAAPK
+485 TGKRIAAPG
-494 SGAVERSER
+494 GACRS
-503 SDARVGWASRPPC
+503 A
-516 RASRLG
+516 RASGGLQAQ
-522 HSEKERRVSVSGFDD
+522 VST
-537 RSATRDACHGRRDA
+537 RSSNARGATRFTALGDHSLRA
-551 HPTRG
+551 
-556 TPVLQAGVVGACEVR
+556 E
-571 QVKKIFCQKKK
+571 KIFCQAKKK
-582 AMAKPTPVPKGP
+582 AMEKPAPPPKGP
-594 FVSGISPRAVQRSP
+594 FVSGVLPRGIERGR
-608 MTELKLIGGNF
+608 MIEMKLTGGNL
-619 PPFVSVK
+619 PAFVSVK
-626 CDDPRV
+626 CEDARV
-632 RVFAATPEKD
+632 RVFTGTVEKD
-642 AIPLVIARPADLPR
+642 AVSLVISTPVNLPR

-675 LHIEDIFVAHLAAN
+675 LRVEDIVVIEVPAGTTMQKLT
-689 RTLYAPPANVWGAL
+689 TLPVNVWGTI
-703 AKAGESARIEFD
+703 AKAGESDRYEFE
-715 ARAGQTLIFDCQAK
+715 AKAGATLIFDCQAK
-729 VLGSKADAVMN
+729 ALGSKADAV
-740 LTDEAGRVIETSNN
+740 LTLMDAAGRVLATDNQ
-754 FDNTGDPFFAH
+754 FDGSGDPFIAHKFA
-765 TFSAVGRYAVVVTDA
+765 ADGRYAIVVGDA
-780 TMTGSAEHFF
+780 TMTGSADHFF
-790 SLTIGDLPFVTSVF
+790 SLTIGALPFVASVF
-804 PLSVPANAETK
+804 PLCVPANAETK

-827 ASRTMTVKSGATG
+827 AARMVVVKAGASGTAP
-840 TVPLKID
+840 VKLD

-859 AVSEVPSFVAT
+859 AVSEVPNFIAAV
-870 AGCDTVKGAQK
+870 GCDTVKGAQK
-881 LDVPFSVSGRFL
+881 LDVPFSVNGRFL
-893 AEAKADHFRFTAKKG
+893 KEATAEHFRFTAKKG

-913 ETEAARRG
+913 ETEASRRG
-921 SPVDTKIAVLWPD
+921 SPVDTKVAVLWPD
-934 GRPVERLLMQA
+934 GRPVERLLLQA
-945 VRDSAVTFRAIDST
+945 VRDSAITFRPIDS
-959 VADVRVDNWREMELN
+959 ANSDARVDNWREMELN
-974 ELMWMQGEVAKIFRM
+974 ELMWMQGEVTKIFRM
-989 PEGPDSGFSF
+989 PEGPDSGCAF

-1012 TTTAHAVD
+1012 SATAHSLD

-1040 PVFTLHYEN
+1040 PIFTLHYEN
-1049 DDDGTR
+1049 DDDGSR

-1065 TAPEDGDFIVRVRDS
+1065 TAPEDGDYVVRVRDS
-1080 RGGAGERFIYRLIV
+1080 RGRAGERFIYRLIV

-1099 DFAVKFSEAASAVN
+1099 DFAVKFSEAAAAVN
-1113 VESGAA
+1113 VGSGAA
-1119 FTLTADRKDG
+1119 FTLTAERKDG

-1138 TDVPQGWHVTTPL
+1138 TGVPAGWHVTSPL

-1159 AKGTV
+1159 AKGSI
-1164 SALPAAAKWTPAK
+1164 SALPGAGKWTPAK
-1177 ISATADIDGKKVAH
+1177 ISATAEIDGKKIVH

-1200 AEGEAPA
+1200 AEGEAPM

-1213 AGADHKAPAFDRD
+1213 AGADHSAPTFQRD
-1226 AKAVPR
+1226 DGAVTR
-1232 EITIAPGDTIS
+1232 DIKIAPGETIS

-1281 EGQDAGEIFLK
+1281 EGQDVGEIFLK
-1292 AAAWVPET
+1292 AASWVPET
-1300 DRLAFVVCRDVGKQA
+1300 DRLAVVVCREAGKQA
-1315 SLPVMLHVRRK
+1315 SLPVLLHVRRK
-1326 GLAGDVNAKP
+1326 GLAAEVNEKP

>member
-1 MNTFRAPAL
+1 MK
-10 FGALRLCVSALKF
+10 LRLFLP
-23 WLLAPHFQTHLERR
+23 LLA
-37 HFSHESPL
+37 
-45 MNLRH
+45 
-50 FLPAALGI
+50 
-58 AAFLLLFTL
+58 L

-79 PAVAKLI
+79 PAVAKLL
-86 ENRCLDCH
+86 EDRCLDCH
-94 SADDPDGK
+94 AADDPDGK
-102 LVMEKHGD
+102 LVLEKHAD

-116 SGAAVKAGKSAES
+116 SGAVVKAGKSGES
-129 LLVKY
+129 LMVQY
-134 LRGEVEKDGKK
+134 LRGEVVKDGKK
-145 KIMPPGKREK
+145 KFMPPGKREK
-155 LTGEEIEMFVKWID
+155 LTAEEVEMFVKWID

-178 MERKIVEVP
+178 MERKVVEVP
-187 KVAPKGTPRVGVNA
+187 KVAPRGTPRVPVNA
-201 LAFSPQAKLVA
+201 LAFSPQARLVA

-218 VELVEP
+218 VELLDPV
-224 GSQAMVKKFEGHRGA
+224 SQMVVKKLEGHRGA

-258 NAIEGEVRQWNVA
+258 DVVEGEVRQWNVA

-277 IFKGHRDTIYAIAL
+277 IFKGHRDMILALAL

-318 KTLNGHNGAVYGLAF
+318 KTLSGHNGAVFGLAF

-357 ERRDTLSQPGKE
+357 ERRDTLSQPSKE
-369 QFAVAW
+369 QYAVAW
-375 SADGKRLAAA
+375 SADGKRLAAG

-394 SVSADAKETTNPL
+394 SVSPEARETTNPL
-407 VVARFAHEQAILRL
+407 VVARFAHEQPILRL
-421 VWSADGRTML
+421 VWSADGKAML

-464 FSGDQ
+464 FSGDN

-474 ADGTVAFYDTK
+474 ADGTVAFYDAK
-485 TGKLIAAPK
+485 SGKLIAAPK
-494 SGAVERSER
+494 SGAIFWKQETMKAGIMVEDETRFLVSWIPASSEM
-503 SDARVGWASRPPC
+503 ARCGHAL
-516 RASRLG
+516 RAR
-522 HSEKERRVSVSGFDD
+522 
-537 RSATRDACHGRRDA
+537 
-551 HPTRG
+551 
-556 TPVLQAGVVGACEVR
+556 
-571 QVKKIFCQKKK
+571 KIFCQAKKK
-582 AMAKPTPVPKGP
+582 PMAKPTPVPTGP
-594 FVSGISPRAVQRSP
+594 FVSGISPRGIERGRMS
-608 MTELKLIGGNF
+608 ELKVTGANL
-619 PPFVSVK
+619 PAFVSVK
-626 CDDPRV
+626 CEDARV
-632 RVFAATPEKD
+632 RVFTGTAEKGAVPVVVSTP
-642 AIPLVIARPADLPR
+642 ANLPR
-656 GGYAI
+656 GGYAL

-675 LHIEDIFVAHLAAN
+675 LRIEDIAVIEYPAASVMQK
-689 RTLYAPPANVWGAL
+689 LPALPVSVWGTI
-703 AKAGESARIEFD
+703 AKAGESDRYEFE
-715 ARAGQTLIFDCQAK
+715 AKAGATIIFDCQATA
-729 VLGSKADAVMN
+729 LGSKVNAVLT
-740 LTDEAGRVIETSNN
+740 LTDAAGRVLATDHK
-754 FDNTGDPFFAH
+754 FDGGGDPFIAQKFA
-765 TFSAVGRYAVVVTDA
+765 ADGRYAITVGDSM
-780 TMTGSAEHFF
+780 MTGSAEHFYN
-790 SLTIGDLPFVTSVF
+790 LTVGALPFVAAIF
-804 PLSVPANAETK
+804 PPSVPANAETK
-815 VELVGYNLPADA
+815 VELVGYNLPADVA
-827 ASRTMTVKSGATG
+827 ARTVAVKAGASGMAP
-840 TVPLKID
+840 VKID
-847 AQKFRSRAPAAL
+847 AEKFRSRAPAAL
-859 AVSEVPSFVAT
+859 AVSEVPSFVESAEC
-870 AGCDTVKGAQK
+870 GTVKGAQK

-893 AEAKADHFRFTAKKG
+893 SAGESDHFRFTAKKG

-934 GRPVERLLMQA
+934 GRPVERLLLQA
-945 VRDSAVTFRAIDST
+945 VRDSAITFRPIDSM
-959 VADVRVDNWREMELN
+959 VPDVRVDNWREMELN
-974 ELMWMQGEVAKIFRM
+974 ELMWMQGEIAKIFRM
-989 PEGPDSGFSF
+989 PEGPDSGFAF

-1012 TTTAHAVD
+1012 SATAHSLD

-1049 DDDGTR
+1049 DDDGSR
-1055 NAGSDSRLLF
+1055 NAGTDSRLLF
-1065 TAPEDGDFIVRVRDS
+1065 TAPADGDFVVRVRDS

-1099 DFAVKFSEAASAVN
+1099 DFAVTFAEAGRVVN
-1113 VESGAA
+1113 IGSGAA

-1129 FDGDIICEI
+1129 FDGDIVCEI
-1138 TDVPQGWHVTTPL
+1138 TGVPQGWHVTSPL

-1164 SALPAAAKWTPAK
+1164 SALPGATKWNIAK
-1177 ISATADIDGKKVAH
+1177 ISATAEIGGKKITH
-1191 PAGEIAGVK
+1191 DAGEIAGIK
-1200 AEGEAPA
+1200 AEGEAPV

-1213 AGADHKAPAFDRD
+1213 TGADHNAPAFQRD
-1226 AKAVPR
+1226 DVGVPR
-1232 EITIAPGDTIS
+1232 EITIAPGETVS
-1243 AWVVLK
+1243 AWVVVK

-1281 EGQDAGEIFLK
+1281 EGQDAGEIFIK
-1292 AAAWVPET
+1292 AASWVPET
-1300 DRLAFVVCRDVGKQA
+1300 DRLTFAACRDSGKQA

-1326 GLAGDVNAKP
+1326 GLVESVNAKP